1 MSDVLISYK
10 SCQDVSYWYFH
21 FFNFKSKFKSLQS
34 LSNGARMSLKLIVLT
49 QTVYDLVCDILM
61 VFLVTIVTRMTFKLC
76 VEVQIFKEMWP
87 GNTKFRFFIFLVWQK
102 GISRIVKDKT
112 NCNMYKF
119 PVACKKVGG
128 QGEQQEVWVIVWVE
142 S

>member
-49 QTVYDLVCDILM
+49 QTVYDLVCDILL

-87 GNTKFRFFIFLVWQK
+87 GNTKFRFFIFLV
-102 GISRIVKDKT
+102 
-112 NCNMYKF
+112 
-119 PVACKKVGG
+119 
-128 QGEQQEVWVIVWVE
+128 
-142 S
+142 